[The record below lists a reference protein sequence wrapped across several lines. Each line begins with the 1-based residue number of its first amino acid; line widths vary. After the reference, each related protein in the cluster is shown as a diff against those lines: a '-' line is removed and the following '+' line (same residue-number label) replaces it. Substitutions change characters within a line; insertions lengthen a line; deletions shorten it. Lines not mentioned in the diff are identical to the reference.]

1 VSSAVPLGTPD
12 HASGGETGVEA
23 VQVYLTGIVAPS
35 AKAGLVTVIETL
47 GPPGATVAV
56 GVPVG
61 ELVVAAGVLL
71 TDDPPQAVAAT
82 APRSS
87 ATRAF
92 LRAPSSIKRF
102 GRIVSSRDAHPAG
115 PAGACRKIEFLFHR
129 A

>member
-1 VSSAVPLGTPD
+1 
-12 HASGGETGVEA
+12 VEA

-47 GPPGATVAV
+47 GPPRVTVGV

-61 ELVVAAGVLL
+61 ELAAAGAVLL
-71 TDDPPQAVAAT
+71 TEEPPQAVAAT

-92 LRAPSSIKRF
+92 LRSPSLDPRF
-102 GRIVSSRDAHPAG
+102 GRILSSRDAHPAG
-115 PAGACRKIEFLFHR
+115 PRSLSRKR
-129 A
+129 VAV

>member
-1 VSSAVPLGTPD
+1 MSSAVPLGTPD
-12 HASGGETGVEA
+12 HASGGETGAEA

-35 AKAGLVTVIETL
+35 VKAVLVTVIETL

-61 ELVVAAGVLL
+61 ELVAAAGGLL
-71 TDDPPQAVAAT
+71 TDEPPQAVAAT

-92 LRAPSSIKRF
+92 LRSPPLDPRF
-102 GRIVSSRDAHPAG
+102 GRIVSSRDAHPA
-115 PAGACRKIEFLFHR
+115 ALESWSRNQVAV
-129 A
+129 

>member
-1 VSSAVPLGTPD
+1 L
-12 HASGGETGVEA
+12 EA

-61 ELVVAAGVLL
+61 ELTAAAGVLL
-71 TDDPPQAVAAT
+71 TDEPPQAVAAT

-92 LRAPSSIKRF
+92 LRSPSLDKAFRSDCIQQGRAPSR
-102 GRIVSSRDAHPAG
+102 SRELVAKTSGCLSALCVLEQTKDF
-115 PAGACRKIEFLFHR
+115 RLR
-129 A
+129 R